1 PSVVFDPTSEDWI
14 ELPGDFGHRHVRSS
28 SDIQVPYLLPHRL
41 QRRGA
46 HRGIEATEHF
56 RVPRAFD
63 PPGSK
68 AISEEVKCD
77 VRMRSLSTV
86 VFAVDDFGFGR
97 MHLQAALRQAGLQL
111 GHHGFRFSPAP
122 TVHET
127 IVSIPTPREVGV
139 HPRHPAVE
147 GVVQEEIGKYRAD
160 HATLRGAARPRYEFP
175 VFPSALSA
183 ISRCRAPP
191 IRTSRAFAP
200 LS

>member
-1 PSVVFDPTSEDWI
+1 MKLFELALFMLARRAQISAWI
-14 ELPGDFGHRHVRSS
+14 CRLWVGTDVRSS

-46 HRGIEATEHF
+46 HRGSEATDPF

-127 IVSIPTPREVGV
+127 IVSIPTPREVGC
-139 HPRHPAVE
+139 
-147 GVVQEEIGKYRAD
+147 
-160 HATLRGAARPRYEFP
+160 TLVIQRSKA
-175 VFPSALSA
+175 
-183 ISRCRAPP
+183 
-191 IRTSRAFAP
+191 
-200 LS
+200 